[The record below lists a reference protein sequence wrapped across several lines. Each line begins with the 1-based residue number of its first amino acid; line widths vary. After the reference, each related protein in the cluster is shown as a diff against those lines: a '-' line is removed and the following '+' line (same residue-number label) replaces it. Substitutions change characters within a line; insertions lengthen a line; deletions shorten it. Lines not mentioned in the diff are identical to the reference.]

1 MRLDESGNGYW
12 ADEGKIFYN
21 ANDNI
26 FYGDFVSLGTRIDRN
41 GNVVKEE
48 MGVDIIEIDI
58 PDDYVFGGHKII

>member
-1 MRLDESGNGYW
+1 MKLVEGNKYQ

-26 FYGDFVSLGTRIDRN
+26 FYGDSVSLGTRIDKE
-41 GNVVKEE
+41 GNTVNEII
-48 MGVDIIEIDI
+48 GIDIIEIDI

>member
-1 MRLDESGNGYW
+1 MKLVEGNKYQ

-26 FYGDFVSLGTRIDRN
+26 FYGDSVSLGTRVDKE
-41 GNVVKEE
+41 GNTVNEII
-48 MGVDIIEIDI
+48 GIDIIEIDI

>member
-1 MRLDESGNGYW
+1 MKLVEGNKYQ

-26 FYGDFVSLGTRIDRN
+26 FYGDSVSLGTRIDRE
-41 GNVVKEE
+41 GNTVNEII
-48 MGVDIIEIDI
+48 GIDIIEIDI